1 MVTRNLLFWITST
14 VLEGVVQATEN
25 TSHQQ
30 SYSAVNSV
38 SCNNDKRDMLMGVKV
53 A

>member
-1 MVTRNLLFWITST
+1 MTRNLLLFWITST

-38 SCNNDKRDMLMGVKV
+38 SCNSDKRDMLMSVEV